1 MITNLVASAAI
12 RHCSM
17 DTNPAEMVGAAATTA
32 MVTDMAA
39 TTAAITVDTTATRHL
54 AGLAATGVEVIFQ
67 RRDITTTAGG
77 RLNLKVSTLQSH
89 NT

>member
-1 MITNLVASAAI
+1 
-12 RHCSM
+12 
-17 DTNPAEMVGAAATTA
+17 
-32 MVTDMAA
+32 
-39 TTAAITVDTTATRHL
+39 
-54 AGLAATGVEVIFQ
+54 VEVIFQ